1 MDVGTSQAVSLG
13 SAQEYYQGSTQ
24 EFGQSSMQYDSAINQ
39 ESSQHTSLGGQLAGA
54 ALTLVGQYVG
64 GTESQSVGQLI
75 GNVVGTLAEGAVA
88 SHGDAVRSAQETVV
102 SSSSTTRDVAQAAA
116 LENVTSST
124 EVVQATTELEQ
135 QGISSSMEIVQSAS
149 ELAQESV
156 SSSTAVAQTVAE
168 TAQETV
174 SSLTEVAQ
182 TVVQENISSS
192 TEVAQTTIQ
201 ESSTAIG
208 SSSTAGIALFDNDE
222 YRGAQSSTG
231 ILVSSGEPNVW
242 TSRVKGSL
250 EGENVEATYES
261 VEAHS
266 TDVQE
271 GGFTTSATTATLVTG
286 EDHGVNFKSAAV
298 GGRVDTT
305 VVSELEGGVQK
316 SHSTEV
322 TRTETTTSSSNATAH
337 QTDQVREFPPSRL
350 TCKRIFS

>member
-1 MDVGTSQAVSLG
+1 
-13 SAQEYYQGSTQ
+13 
-24 EFGQSSMQYDSAINQ
+24 MQYESAIDQ
-39 ESSQHTSLGGQLAGA
+39 ESNQHTSLGGQLAGT
-54 ALTLVGQYVG
+54 ALTLVGQYVS

-102 SSSSTTRDVAQAAA
+102 SSSSTTRDLAQAATQ
-116 LENVTSST
+116 ENVTSST

-135 QGISSSMEIVQSAS
+135 QGISSSMEIVRSAS
-149 ELAQESV
+149 ELAQGSVSSTAVVQTVGETAQETVSSSTEIAQSTTELAQESV
-156 SSSTAVAQTVAE
+156 SSTAVAQTVM
-168 TAQETV
+168 
-174 SSLTEVAQ
+174 
-182 TVVQENISSS
+182 QENISSS
-192 TEVAQTTIQ
+192 TEVAQTAIQ
-201 ESSTAIG
+201 ESSTAVG
-208 SSSTAGIALFDNDE
+208 SSSTADIAIFENDVC
-222 YRGAQSSTG
+222 RGAQSSTG
-231 ILVSSGEPNVW
+231 ILVSSGQPNVW

-286 EDHGVNFKSAAV
+286 EDHGVSFESAAV
-298 GGRVDTT
+298 GRRVDTT

-322 TRTETTTSSSNATAH
+322 TRTETTSATAH
-337 QTDQVREFPPSRL
+337 QTEQVREFPPSSL
-350 TCKRIFS
+350 TCKRIVS